1 MEYFDEDRQV
11 RPSDPRQ
18 AQAMIDTPR
27 FIQQAADL
35 RSTEGTSLGD
45 YVDEECKDE
54 EIADE
59 ITEDGTS

>member
-35 RSTEGTSLGD
+35 RSTEATSLGD